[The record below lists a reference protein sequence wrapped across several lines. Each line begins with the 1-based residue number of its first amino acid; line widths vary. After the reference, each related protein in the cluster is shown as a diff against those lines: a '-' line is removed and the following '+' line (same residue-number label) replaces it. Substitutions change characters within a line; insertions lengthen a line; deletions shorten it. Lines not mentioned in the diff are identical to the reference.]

1 MNRRTILWIPGEVSE
16 GVSRE
21 PTPGTQTAS
30 SAAAV
35 VAAVR
40 ARDCGPP
47 VPRIGLAPF
56 VEEFVEERA

>member
-1 MNRRTILWIPGEVSE
+1 MNRP
-16 GVSRE
+16 
-21 PTPGTQTAS
+21 PGTQTAS

-56 VEEFVEERA
+56 VEEFVEERT